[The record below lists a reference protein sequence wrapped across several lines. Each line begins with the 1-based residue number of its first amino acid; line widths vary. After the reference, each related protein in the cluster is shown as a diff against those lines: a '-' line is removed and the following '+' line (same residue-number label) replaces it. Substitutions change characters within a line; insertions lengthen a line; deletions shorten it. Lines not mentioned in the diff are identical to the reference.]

1 MRMVT
6 HIQETVSSTYI
17 SWTYDC
23 DTVYE
28 MLVALQK
35 RLKPKK
41 DVRRRELINKLI
53 ELRDNLSRKSD
64 TTFSQG
70 TIPELPTSHI
80 GKGAALVALAAAFVY
95 IYARIPQIAEMTLS
109 FHATQPKGES
119 D

>member
-1 MRMVT
+1 MRWS

-41 DVRRRELINKLI
+41 DVRRRELINKLMSFVTTQRRI
-53 ELRDNLSRKSD
+53 RLKSGCKN
-64 TTFSQG
+64 TRRHT
-70 TIPELPTSHI
+70 E
-80 GKGAALVALAAAFVY
+80 KA
-95 IYARIPQIAEMTLS
+95 
-109 FHATQPKGES
+109 
-119 D
+119 